1 MSCPPALST
10 RPRASAARGSDA
22 RLRPQRAPG
31 GFAENIGRVL
41 ELRPGTTG
49 EPTASKLLGR
59 TKQDRDQQVA
69 WQLDHLPTVKEALPS
84 RTARPVEALVE
95 ILDRALRCGHE
106 FRLAMLVQ
114 KPAPIGIIP
123 DPAQVMP
130 HQATHRTVR
139 FAMAVELGEEPL
151 LVVPQALDIERRG
164 QLLLAAEVMIDAAD
178 ARLRAHTD
186 VRQRRAGKSDGRE
199 AMQRRLQDLPL
210 AGVRSQLAPAWRDDP
225 ARHARVVPLRA
236 HGKLHLPLHWNAI
249 LE

>member
-10 RPRASAARGSDA
+10 RPRASAARGCDA

-41 ELRPGTTG
+41 ELRPGSTG
-49 EPTASKLLGR
+49 EPIASKLLGR
-59 TKQDRDQQVA
+59 AKQDRDQQVA
-69 WQLDHLPTVKEALPS
+69 WQLDHLPTVKKALPS

-95 ILDRALRCGHE
+95 VPDRALRCGHE

-114 KPAPIGIIP
+114 KPAPIGIVP

-130 HQATHRTVR
+130 HQATHRSAR
-139 FAMAVELGEEPL
+139 FAVAVELVEEAF
-151 LVVPQALDIERRG
+151 LVVPQPLDIERRG

-186 VRQRRAGKSDGRE
+186 VHQRRAGKSDGRE
-199 AMQRRLQDLPL
+199 AMQRCLQDLPL
-210 AGVRSQLAPAWRDDP
+210 AGVRSQLAPAWPDGP
-225 ARHARVVPLRA
+225 ARHAGVVPPRA
-236 HGKLHLPLHWNAI
+236 SERLLLPLH
-249 LE
+249 